1 MLQLF
6 PLLNVTLIHS
16 VSLRAYHVS
25 DTCHVEALIF
35 TKLNSVL
42 AFSIVFSNKEGRTLL
57 DANLLSIFTKSTLK
71 KSILMVLSSSKVPF
85 WLKDLVKV

>member
-16 VSLRAYHVS
+16 VSLRACHVS

-35 TKLNSVL
+35 TKLTSVL
-42 AFSIVFSNKEGRTLL
+42 VFSIVFSNKEGRRPL
-57 DANLLSIFTKSTLK
+57 DANLLSIFPRSTLK
-71 KSILMVLSSSKVPF
+71 NLSSWF
-85 WLKDLVKV
+85 

>member
-1 MLQLF
+1 M
-6 PLLNVTLIHS
+6 
-16 VSLRAYHVS
+16 S

-42 AFSIVFSNKEGRTLL
+42 AFSIVFSNKEGRRPL

-71 KSILMVLSSSKVPF
+71 NLFSWF
-85 WLKDLVKV
+85 